1 MLLDRLPGCWL
12 LNVSMNLTNMIPL
25 LMARGVCKQI
35 PIQAGPTQAQV
46 VDMQ

>member
-1 MLLDRLPGCWL
+1 MLLDRLPPCWL
-12 LNVSMNLTNMIPL
+12 LNVSMNLTNMISV

-35 PIQAGPTQAQV
+35 PIQAGPTRAQV